1 MIYTA
6 CSGIDLKLNGTCE
19 HTMIVLTSRKSGIL
33 LALLILLLA
42 GCNSQRGQGLETIP
56 TLAEF
61 DPLATAQYLTENA
74 PPPEYR
80 NAVAFPQVDSGLNLL
95 PGWRYVVQLEFE
107 GVFAGTTTTAF
118 ANATA
123 EVWFNQLGS
132 GRRVL
137 VTTTGELLGREDNA
151 FEAVRLG
158 PDAFLVRDGVCLGA
172 AGEDAATAADLRAGL
187 LVGGA
192 STAQPTGLRA
202 TINGQDAW
210 QYRFSAADLNL
221 PSIRLVDEGQ
231 LTLEGGEMWV
241 APEHNAVIRFYV
253 NLDVNNAVIFDR
265 QLPVSGQV
273 LLRYD
278 LFDIGVVP
286 NITVPFGC

>member
-1 MIYTA
+1 M
-6 CSGIDLKLNGTCE
+6 
-19 HTMIVLTSRKSGIL
+19 
-33 LALLILLLA
+33 LALALLLLA
-42 GCNSQRGQGLETIP
+42 GCTGQRGQGLETLP
-56 TLAEF
+56 TLAEM
-61 DPLATAQYLTENA
+61 DSLATAQYLTENA

-80 NAVAFPQVDSGLNLL
+80 NAVAFPEIDDGLTLL
-95 PGWRYVVQLEFE
+95 SGWRYVVQLEFE
-107 GVFAGTTTTAF
+107 GVFVGTTEETF

-123 EVWFNQLGS
+123 EVWFNQLGTQ
-132 GRRVL
+132 RRVL
-137 VTTTGELLGREDNA
+137 VATTGELLGREDNG

-187 LVGGA
+187 LVGGVRN
-192 STAQPTGLRA
+192 AQPTGLRA

-210 QYRFSAADLNL
+210 QYRFNAADLNL
-221 PSIRLVDEGQ
+221 PSIRLVDEGL
-231 LTLEGGEMWV
+231 LTLAGGEIWV

-253 NLDVNNAVIFDR
+253 NLDVSNAVIFDR

-278 LFDIGVVP
+278 LFDIGIVP